1 MLYTVLSCQWAIYT
15 HSLVCWA
22 RRCVPQTLMLC
33 FRDNATLIHTT
44 MVKVNVPFCQLRAC
58 CWIIDGHHVSV
69 RTTPGWMPGY
79 LHFQFSAG
87 LGLLLYE
94 SECVIQRRQ
103 WHMGVGWYSQSTVKS
118 LSITNWLTFWIF
130 SNYAWRGCLCGSLVW
145 DQWENQ
151 LRWPSPSNHSCP
163 PLEITHFDEC

>member
-1 MLYTVLSCQWAIYT
+1 MGACSARLPFFLIDAIGSVCCCLHCLLVYTINPLGCCSPHHIPMLYAVLSRQWAIYT

-22 RRCVPQTLMLC
+22 WRCVSQTLKLC
-33 FRDNATLIHTT
+33 FRDNATLIHMT

-69 RTTPGWMPGY
+69 CTTPGWMPGY

-103 WHMGVGWYSQSTVKS
+103 WHMGVRWYSQ
-118 LSITNWLTFWIF
+118 
-130 SNYAWRGCLCGSLVW
+130 A
-145 DQWENQ
+145 Q
-151 LRWPSPSNHSCP
+151 
-163 PLEITHFDEC
+163 